1 MDQSESAGSAVD
13 STTIGIVLEC
23 RKSSHPWQ
31 DHCWRAQTLIPEGGP
46 DDEWRLLAEGPGWQ
60 RFYAGALP
68 LELHRGETEGYR
80 ENLLSSR
87 PAIYVVLRRGLKG
100 RELAPLLITACPH
113 EAQSYGGEGED
124 IVEAVPMPA
133 ILEAWIGRFVA
144 RHHVE
149 KPFVKRKQK
158 PKTDGV
164 GIGPGQ
170 PRATPDRLR

>member
-1 MDQSESAGSAVD
+1 MDESESAGSAVD
-13 STTIGIVLEC
+13 RTSVGIVLER

-31 DHCWRAQTLIPEGGP
+31 DHCWRAQALIAEGGP

-133 ILEAWIGRFVA
+133 ILAAWIGRFVA

-158 PKTDGV
+158 PKTDN
-164 GIGPGQ
+164 IGPGQ